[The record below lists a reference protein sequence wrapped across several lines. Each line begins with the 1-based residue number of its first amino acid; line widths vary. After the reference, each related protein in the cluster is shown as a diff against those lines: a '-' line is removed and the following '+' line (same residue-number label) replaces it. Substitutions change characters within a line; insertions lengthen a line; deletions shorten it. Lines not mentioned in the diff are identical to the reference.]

1 MTIREIQAKTL
12 LAHVRGE
19 DDYFGLKYNLNLY
32 RGCQHQCIYCDSRS
46 KCYGIEDFRDVLVKA
61 NALEVLEKELRR
73 KRVKGTIGFGSM
85 NDPYGPVE
93 KQYNLTGQALQL
105 VARYGFPVHLITKSE
120 LVLKDIDTL
129 VEINRQTL
137 AVVSFS
143 FSTAD
148 DELARKVEPGAS
160 LPSARWRA
168 MAALASRGI
177 HTGVA
182 MMPILPFL
190 EDTPENITA
199 IVEQT
204 AAHGGR
210 YILPWFGMSLRE
222 GSREYFYE
230 QLDRLFPGLR
240 SKYEARY
247 GERYTCPA
255 PNARA
260 LEKLFGE
267 LCARLGIDQ
276 KIQRYKPVTAEQ
288 LSLF

>member
-1 MTIREIQAKTL
+1 
-12 LAHVRGE
+12 
-19 DDYFGLKYNLNLY
+19 
-32 RGCQHQCIYCDSRS
+32 
-46 KCYGIEDFRDVLVKA
+46 
-61 NALEVLEKELRR
+61 
-73 KRVKGTIGFGSM
+73 
-85 NDPYGPVE
+85 
-93 KQYNLTGQALQL
+93 
-105 VARYGFPVHLITKSE
+105 VARHGFPVHLITKSD

-129 VEINRQTL
+129 AEINRQSL
-137 AVVSFS
+137 AVISFS

-148 DELARKVEPGAS
+148 DELAHKVEPGAA

-168 MAALASRGI
+168 MAALAARGI
-177 HTGVA
+177 STGVA

-199 IVEQT
+199 MVEQT
-204 AAHGGR
+204 AAHGGS

-240 SKYEARY
+240 QKYEARY
-247 GERYTCPA
+247 GERYICPV

-267 LCARLGIDQ
+267 LIARLGIANR
-276 KIQRYKPVTAEQ
+276 IPRYQPQAAKQ
-288 LSLF
+288 LELF